1 MAEIEQDR
9 PAPVVPGKGHDHHGN
24 SPAAWTLVGVMTLG
38 FLVAGIG
45 LITLV
50 IWVIVLGA
58 VIGVVGLVL
67 GRVLSAAGYG
77 VNGRSH
83 D

>member
-9 PAPVVPGKGHDHHGN
+9 PAPVSPGIGHDHHGN
-24 SPAAWTLVGVMTLG
+24 SPAAWTLVGVMMLG

-45 LITLV
+45 FIALTLWV
-50 IWVIVLGA
+50 VIVGA
-58 VIGVVGLVL
+58 VLCVLGLVL

-77 VNGRSH
+77 VNGKTQH
-83 D
+83 